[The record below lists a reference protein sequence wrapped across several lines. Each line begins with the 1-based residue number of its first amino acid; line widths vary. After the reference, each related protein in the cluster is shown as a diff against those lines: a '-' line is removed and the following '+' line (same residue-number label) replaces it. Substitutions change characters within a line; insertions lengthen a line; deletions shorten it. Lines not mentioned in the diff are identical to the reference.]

1 MYTLLNERV
10 APAKGIVAFPEF
22 TYVKNG
28 LSRNLETAV
37 NYYRANPMAVDS
49 SHLLVRLLQSISIPF
64 GEDVIIYKDRVTD
77 LALNLAMSLGMTSP
91 IATGKTFDGVFYGK
105 GSSEVLLAHIE
116 DFDARLSVTRWQDLE
131 PIRVL
136 KHPRTDVAML
146 LPNGQSYSRESG
158 LCVIAINIPMLACQY
173 RQFCIQAALTKD
185 TPLSVNQFVHMF
197 ALPNMLY
204 SQLDIAIVN
213 RLYALFRGWSI
224 ADAPATTP
232 FALPNYQANLDPILN
247 RVLQNAQRMVTH
259 DFANLL
265 RGIPLVTANSL
276 WDLARLPQVLATRQ
290 VTWALILAR
299 LTMFE
304 LLVQINYISRNENN
318 GVSLNVIR
326 KALLELKSDQSMR
339 GGLTAADY
347 RLVQSE
353 LKSDIEAYL

>member
-10 APAKGIVAFPEF
+10 APAKGIVSFPEF

-37 NYYRANPMAVDS
+37 NYYRANPMAVNS

-77 LALNLAMSLGMTSP
+77 LALNLAMSLGLTSP

-105 GSSEVLLAHIE
+105 GSSEILIAHIE
-116 DFDARLSVTRWQDLE
+116 EFDPRLSITNWQNLQ

-146 LPNGQSYSRESG
+146 LPNGEVYGRESG
-158 LCVIAINIPMLACQY
+158 LSVIAINIPMLACQY
-173 RQFCIQAALTKD
+173 RQFCIQTALSKD

-197 ALPNMLY
+197 VLPNMLS
-204 SQLDIAIVN
+204 SQLDVAILN
-213 RLYALFRGWSI
+213 RTYALFRGWAV
-224 ADAPATTP
+224 ADAPASTP
-232 FALPNYQANLDPILN
+232 FAVPNYQANLDPVLN
-247 RVLQNAQRMVTH
+247 RVLQNAQRMTTH
-259 DFANLL
+259 DFVNLL
-265 RGIPLVTANSL
+265 RGFPLVTANSL
-276 WDLARLPQVLATRQ
+276 WDMAKLPQVIPTRQ
-290 VTWALILAR
+290 VTWALIIAR
-299 LTMFE
+299 LTLFE
-304 LLVQINYISRNENN
+304 LLVQINYVSRNENN

-326 KALLELKSDQSMR
+326 KTMLELKSDQSMR
-339 GGLTAADY
+339 GGLTSTDY
-347 RLVQSE
+347 RRVQDE